1 MTIQLTEPPALER
14 ESPVRWMSPASGL
27 WVATRRG
34 EHAGMVER
42 SDGRYHARSARGRA
56 LGDFEDLDAARAA
69 VDRGPDVTRRA
80 PRGLTAAMAVLNG
93 AVAAVALVLALVVL
107 R

>member
-1 MTIQLTEPPALER
+1 MTIQLLEPPAAG
-14 ESPVRWMSPASGL
+14 ESPVRWMTPASGL

-34 EHAGMVER
+34 EHAGMIER

-56 LGDFEDLDAARAA
+56 LGSFEDLDSARAA
-69 VDRGPDVTRRA
+69 VDGRLEGTRRA
-80 PRGLTAAMAVLNG
+80 PRALTAALVGLNG
-93 AVAAVALVLALVVL
+93 GIAALALVLASAVL

>member
-1 MTIQLTEPPALER
+1 
-14 ESPVRWMSPASGL
+14 MSPARGL

-42 SDGRYHARSARGRA
+42 SDGRYHARNARGRA
-56 LGDFEDLDAARAA
+56 LGSFEELDAARQE
-69 VDRGPDVTRRA
+69 VV
-80 PRGLTAAMAVLNG
+80 GLTIGPRSASRGVITKVLWAIN
-93 AVAAVALVLALVVL
+93 AVAAIVALSLVFALF